1 MVAQILAVIIFLAM
15 FVLIVLEV
23 WERHIITL
31 GCGLLTL
38 VLVFGLGMHS
48 MSAVLETLNLG
59 SFFTSH
65 FWYTAGQ
72 SAEASSGINWET
84 IVFVAG
90 MMIMVEGMA
99 RVGFFRWLC
108 MRLTGTQ
115 FLVEYQI
122 EIQYDHNQG
131 NACDH
136 TGIGQEIREGISQ
149 GSTDDDIGGISAH
162 GSGSSQIRTEHFCQN
177 HRHRIEFQQL

>member
-65 FWYTAGQ
+65 FGTVRRGFQWYQLGDH
-72 SAEASSGINWET
+72 
-84 IVFVAG
+84 
-90 MMIMVEGMA
+90 
-99 RVGFFRWLC
+99 RVRS
-108 MRLTGTQ
+108 RND
-115 FLVEYQI
+115 
-122 EIQYDHNQG
+122 DHGRG
-131 NACDH
+131 N
-136 TGIGQEIREGISQ
+136 GP
-149 GSTDDDIGGISAH
+149 GGILPLAVH
-162 GSGSSQIRTEHFCQN
+162 APCQDG
-177 HRHRIEFQQL
+177 QV

>member
-90 MMIMVEGMA
+90 MMIMVEEWPGWDSSGCA
-99 RVGFFRWLC
+99 CALPRWSSI
-108 MRLTGTQ
+108 RLYRCLSPLWYYPVFWQCSLTV
-115 FLVEYQI
+115 LP
-122 EIQYDHNQG
+122 
-131 NACDH
+131 
-136 TGIGQEIREGISQ
+136 
-149 GSTDDDIGGISAH
+149 
-162 GSGSSQIRTEHFCQN
+162 
-177 HRHRIEFQQL
+177 

>member
-1 MVAQILAVIIFLAM
+1 M

-72 SAEASSGINWET
+72 SAPDLYL
-84 IVFVAG
+84 
-90 MMIMVEGMA
+90 
-99 RVGFFRWLC
+99 R
-108 MRLTGTQ
+108 
-115 FLVEYQI
+115 
-122 EIQYDHNQG
+122 
-131 NACDH
+131 
-136 TGIGQEIREGISQ
+136 IGRQRGQ
-149 GSTDDDIGGISAH
+149 D
-162 GSGSSQIRTEHFCQN
+162 RTCYAD
-177 HRHRIEFQQL
+177 L

>member
-99 RVGFFRWLC
+99 RI
-108 MRLTGTQ
+108 RLYRCLSPLWYYPVFWQCSLTV
-115 FLVEYQI
+115 LP
-122 EIQYDHNQG
+122 
-131 NACDH
+131 
-136 TGIGQEIREGISQ
+136 
-149 GSTDDDIGGISAH
+149 
-162 GSGSSQIRTEHFCQN
+162 
-177 HRHRIEFQQL
+177 

>member
-84 IVFVAG
+84 IVSRLIASPVKQ
-90 MMIMVEGMA
+90 EGCAKLEPPEKNM
-99 RVGFFRWLC
+99 FTC
-108 MRLTGTQ
+108 
-115 FLVEYQI
+115 E
-122 EIQYDHNQG
+122 
-131 NACDH
+131 
-136 TGIGQEIREGISQ
+136 
-149 GSTDDDIGGISAH
+149 
-162 GSGSSQIRTEHFCQN
+162 
-177 HRHRIEFQQL
+177 

>member
-99 RVGFFRWLC
+99 RWDSSAGCACALPRWSSI
-108 MRLTGTQ
+108 RLYRCLSPLWYYPVFWQCSLTV
-115 FLVEYQI
+115 LP
-122 EIQYDHNQG
+122 
-131 NACDH
+131 
-136 TGIGQEIREGISQ
+136 
-149 GSTDDDIGGISAH
+149 
-162 GSGSSQIRTEHFCQN
+162 
-177 HRHRIEFQQL
+177 

>member
-59 SFFTSH
+59 SFS
-65 FWYTAGQ
+65 Q
-72 SAEASSGINWET
+72 VISGT
-84 IVFVAG
+84 
-90 MMIMVEGMA
+90 
-99 RVGFFRWLC
+99 RRDSPQ
-108 MRLTGTQ
+108 RLPVVSTGRPS
-115 FLVEYQI
+115 
-122 EIQYDHNQG
+122 
-131 NACDH
+131 C
-136 TGIGQEIREGISQ
+136 S
-149 GSTDDDIGGISAH
+149 
-162 GSGSSQIRTEHFCQN
+162 
-177 HRHRIEFQQL
+177 

>member
-90 MMIMVEGMA
+90 MMIMVEEWPGWDSSA
-99 RVGFFRWLC
+99 GCACALPRWSSI
-108 MRLTGTQ
+108 RLYRCLSPLWYYPVFWQCSLTV
-115 FLVEYQI
+115 LP
-122 EIQYDHNQG
+122 
-131 NACDH
+131 
-136 TGIGQEIREGISQ
+136 
-149 GSTDDDIGGISAH
+149 
-162 GSGSSQIRTEHFCQN
+162 
-177 HRHRIEFQQL
+177 

>member
-65 FWYTAGQ
+65 FVHGGTVRRGFQWYQLGDH
-72 SAEASSGINWET
+72 
-84 IVFVAG
+84 
-90 MMIMVEGMA
+90 
-99 RVGFFRWLC
+99 RVRS
-108 MRLTGTQ
+108 RND
-115 FLVEYQI
+115 
-122 EIQYDHNQG
+122 DHGRG
-131 NACDH
+131 N
-136 TGIGQEIREGISQ
+136 GP
-149 GSTDDDIGGISAH
+149 GGILPLAVH
-162 GSGSSQIRTEHFCQN
+162 AALPRWSSIRLYRCLSPLWYYPVFWQCSLTV
-177 HRHRIEFQQL
+177 LP

>member
-1 MVAQILAVIIFLAM
+1 M

-72 SAEASSGINWET
+72 SAEASSGINWEDH
-84 IVFVAG
+84 
-90 MMIMVEGMA
+90 
-99 RVGFFRWLC
+99 RVRS
-108 MRLTGTQ
+108 RND
-115 FLVEYQI
+115 
-122 EIQYDHNQG
+122 DHGRG
-131 NACDH
+131 N
-136 TGIGQEIREGISQ
+136 GP
-149 GSTDDDIGGISAH
+149 GGILPLAVH
-162 GSGSSQIRTEHFCQN
+162 APCQDG
-177 HRHRIEFQQL
+177 QV